1 MGWNRIIMWKALD
14 DRGRQLPSVRPG
26 RLSRAIWPR
35 GKEPARYRRFNFW
48 MWLIIV
54 VATIG
59 SVALFLSNPAQGLSQ
74 LGAMSPY
81 QWLIVCIPLL
91 FTMLLTLA
99 SRLGGPFRQS
109 LPQLAAWLSAH
120 KRCGVCACD
129 LSKSSAD
136 DDGLVTCP
144 ECGSAW
150 HPDRWTLKSDDIAT
164 SDLTID
170 ILMGH
175 TGTSF
180 EWCTDDRGVPLD
192 LRGFSTLKWS
202 KQPRASTTLAAKLL
216 RQEAFERRRRLR
228 RVFPVTILGW
238 LVFNVALFI
247 IRNPAPGDRVPD
259 LVFVGI
265 VTALI
270 AGVVLY
276 IARRGNVN
284 PRRFRSTLLSHHVC
298 ANCGGE
304 LDESPPSFDGCTACA
319 HCGRA
324 WKLGESEALTPSA
337 PASPP

>member
-1 MGWNRIIMWKALD
+1 
-14 DRGRQLPSVRPG
+14 
-26 RLSRAIWPR
+26 
-35 GKEPARYRRFNFW
+35 

-59 SVALFLSNPAQGLSQ
+59 SVALFLSNPAQALSQ
-74 LGAMSPY
+74 LASMTPY
-81 QWLIVCIPLL
+81 QWMIVCIPLL

-109 LPQLAAWLSAH
+109 LPQLTAWLSAH
-120 KRCGVCACD
+120 QRCGVCACD

-150 HPDRWTLKSDDIAT
+150 HPDRWTLKSDNIAA
-164 SDLTID
+164 SDLTLD
-170 ILMGH
+170 VMMGAN
-175 TGTSF
+175 GSSF

-192 LRGFSTLKWS
+192 LRGFSIMKWS
-202 KQPRASTTLAAKLL
+202 NQPRASTKMAARLL
-216 RQEAFERRRRLR
+216 RQVAFERKRRLR

-238 LVFNVALFI
+238 LVFNVAIFI
-247 IRNPAPGDRVPD
+247 IRNPAPRDRVFD
-259 LVFVGI
+259 IALVGV

-270 AGVVLY
+270 AAVVLY

-284 PRRFRSTLLSHHVC
+284 PRRFRAALLSHHVC

-304 LDESPPSFDGCTACA
+304 LDEFPAPSFDGCTACA

-324 WKLGESEALTPSA
+324 WNLSEFEPITPSA
-337 PASPP
+337 PASPPSPA